1 MKSKKIIIGSRGS
14 KLALIYAKIA
24 RNKIF
29 NFKNEIKALDIK
41 IKIVRTKGDQIQNN
55 QKACINMLKEANFSV
70 KCLKVNDFVC
80 EYDWDSGKKK
90 KK

>member
-1 MKSKKIIIGSRGS
+1 MFLWNPEKSEAMCVEVKS
-14 KLALIYAKIA
+14 
-24 RNKIF
+24 
-29 NFKNEIKALDIK
+29 
-41 IKIVRTKGDQIQNN
+41 TGDQIQNN